1 MTEHACI
8 MEEKINHA
16 IDDIR
21 NTVKWALGVFAGFIL
36 FLVISVVTLG
46 VTAVTNQNSI
56 EKINNDYAPLMV
68 IQDISHDNANL
79 IKIIQMLPST
89 TKDDPRY
96 IEAINESLQF
106 RSEALRRASASKRGS
121 ITN

>member
-46 VTAVTNQNSI
+46 GTAVTNQNSI

-106 RSEALRRASASKRGS
+106 RSEALRRASTSKRG
-121 ITN
+121 ITKP